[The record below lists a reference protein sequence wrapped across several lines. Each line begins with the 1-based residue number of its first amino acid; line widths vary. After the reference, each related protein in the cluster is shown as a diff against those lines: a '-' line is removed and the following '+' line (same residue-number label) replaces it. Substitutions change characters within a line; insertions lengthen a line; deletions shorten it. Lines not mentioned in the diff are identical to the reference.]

1 MSIQIIQ
8 HAHLITYD
16 GVTISEYH
24 ANTGQGLPQHVHAY
38 SHLVMCQSGSLLI
51 RKEGKEKTI
60 NKTSTPVNLI
70 AGEWHELEALEDGT
84 VFTNIFAE
92 GKT

>member
-1 MSIQIIQ
+1 MIIYVPPV
-8 HAHLITYD
+8 HNVKYD
-16 GVTISEYH
+16 GVIVQEFH
-24 ANTGQGLPQHVHAY
+24 ADKGQGIPRHSHAY